1 MPSQPEPRKWQ
12 DQERNRSRSPHSR
25 PAHRQPSAEGEIA
38 HWARTLGLLAPLVI
52 TEFVPDAA
60 KSKRLIRI
68 TSVAAAI
75 LSEGFH
81 AHRLHQQ
88 RDRAR
93 DALEVCE
100 TAAML

>member
-1 MPSQPEPRKWQ
+1 MPHETEYRKWQ
-12 DQERNRSRSPHSR
+12 DQEHRRSQEKAGRALRKLEPMN
-25 PAHRQPSAEGEIA
+25 GEIA
-38 HWARTLGLLAPLVI
+38 HWVRTLGLLAPLAI

-60 KSKRLIRI
+60 RSKRFIRI
-68 TSVAAAI
+68 TSVAAAV

-93 DALEVCE
+93 DALEACE

>member
-1 MPSQPEPRKWQ
+1 M
-12 DQERNRSRSPHSR
+12 N
-25 PAHRQPSAEGEIA
+25 GEIA
-38 HWARTLGLLAPLVI
+38 HWVRTLGLLAPLAI

-60 KSKRLIRI
+60 RSKRFIRI
-68 TSVAAAI
+68 TSVAAAV

-93 DALEVCE
+93 DALEACE

>member
-1 MPSQPEPRKWQ
+1 LS
-12 DQERNRSRSPHSR
+12 
-25 PAHRQPSAEGEIA
+25 GEVA
-38 HWARTLGLLAPLVI
+38 HWVRTLSLLAPLAI

-60 KSKRLIRI
+60 KSKKLIRV
-68 TSVAAAI
+68 TSVMAAV

-93 DALEVCE
+93 DALEACA
-100 TAAML
+100 TGAML